1 MINVLI
7 CEDDKANQN
16 LFKLIFKNEYNI
28 KVVSTGQ
35 ECYDTCVTNN
45 IDLIVLDLGLP
56 DVDGQDLIKMI
67 RSYSNDIPIIVVS
80 ARMDDKNKILAL
92 DSGANDYL
100 VKPFSTLELKA
111 RIRNIMRYFK
121 NNDNK
126 KSNIFINGSLKI
138 DFDAHTVYLDDKELK
153 LTNYEYKILSLLA
166 KNIDRTLTHN
176 YIITNV
182 WGDDFTDSNTLRVF
196 MAGIRRKIEKNLLK
210 QEYIRTDIGV
220 GYRMNSVN

>member
-80 ARMDDKNKILAL
+80 ARMDDKNKIEAL

-182 WGDDFTDSNTLRVF
+182 WGDDFIDSNTLRVF

>member
-1 MINVLI
+1 
-7 CEDDKANQN
+7 
-16 LFKLIFKNEYNI
+16 
-28 KVVSTGQ
+28 
-35 ECYDTCVTNN
+35 
-45 IDLIVLDLGLP
+45 
-56 DVDGQDLIKMI
+56 MI

-138 DFDAHTVYLDDKELK
+138 DFDAHTVYLDDRELK

-182 WGDDFTDSNTLRVF
+182 WGDDFIDSNTLRVF

>member
-80 ARMDDKNKILAL
+80 ARMDDKNKIEAL

>member
-182 WGDDFTDSNTLRVF
+182 WGDDFIDSNTLRVF

>member
-126 KSNIFINGSLKI
+126 NSNIFINGSLKI

-182 WGDDFTDSNTLRVF
+182 WGDDFIDSNTLRVF

>member
-126 KSNIFINGSLKI
+126 NSNIFINGSLKI